1 MNAEEFRKGLIDS
14 LSKLTPEQI
23 QKIHDEYA
31 SEGDYDI
38 VPNSQN
44 FWIPSKLDTQGLIS
58 VHHKNIQGTEYLII
72 DSKFL
77 DDVEDELE
85 IYYNLDQRY
94 FTDDGYTVNEFSS
107 YNLDLSKYKGELLDL
122 FSPWPIKLGGQY
134 HDEIIYQAKLSN
146 SSLAIYLQALTKVYG
161 LKSLILN
168 DRVEKRD

>member
-1 MNAEEFRKGLIDS
+1 MDAEEFRKNLIDD
-14 LSKLTPEQI
+14 LNKLTPEQI
-23 QKIHDEYA
+23 QKIHDEYEA
-31 SEGDYDI
+31 EGDYDVI
-38 VPNSQN
+38 PDSQN

-77 DDVEDELE
+77 DDVQDELE
-85 IYYNLDQRY
+85 VYYNLDKRY

-122 FSPWPIKLGGQY
+122 FNPWPIKLGGQY

-146 SSLAIYLQALTKVYG
+146 NSLAIYLQALTKVYG

-168 DRVEKRD
+168 GRVEKRD